1 MADESVIAG
10 ATAAGLFGIYADLA
24 YNTYSATNSSPQ
36 TTELFSGERED
47 TLWKYV
53 IIGHFQA
60 VAIGLLGSLLAR
72 KWWPLVGTVT
82 VGAIMHALYR
92 HALNAGRA
100 QAPPSNAKTP
110 PGKRDRYAFA
120 R

>member
-1 MADESVIAG
+1 MPDDKLIAG

-36 TTELFSGERED
+36 TTELFSGEREN

-53 IIGHFQA
+53 ILGHAQA
-60 VAIGLLGSLLAR
+60 VAIGLFGSLLSR
-72 KWWPLVGTVT
+72 KLWPLIGTLT
-82 VGAIMHALYR
+82 VGVVMHCMYR
-92 HALNAGRA
+92 HAVIQGKL
-100 QAPPSNAKTP
+100 QAPPSNSD
-110 PGKRDRYAFA
+110 PGA